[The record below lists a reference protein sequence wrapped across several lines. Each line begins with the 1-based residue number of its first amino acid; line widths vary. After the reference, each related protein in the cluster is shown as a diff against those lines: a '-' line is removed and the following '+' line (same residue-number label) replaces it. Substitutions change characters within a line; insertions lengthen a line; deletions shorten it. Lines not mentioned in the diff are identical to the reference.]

1 MRSDLKLY
9 EAAPLPRG
17 YLHCLRLVLSVQKL
31 YEAVITSHSFHNLSE
46 RSQLRKCIQS
56 PTNRINGEIHQEKK
70 QKPFNKRKHEPLMRI
85 VEPFNKER
93 HELQMR
99 IIQPPR
105 RITESLLALRGQMA
119 SIRA

>member
-1 MRSDLKLY
+1 M
-9 EAAPLPRG
+9 
-17 YLHCLRLVLSVQKL
+17 LSVQKL

-56 PTNRINGEIHQEKK
+56 PTNKG
-70 QKPFNKRKHEPLMRI
+70 KHELLMRI

-105 RITESLLALRGQMA
+105 RITESLFKRTNGIHYRLISYPVFGRNEDLHFCMFEGDGIFCMLEVFL
-119 SIRA
+119 SLFF